1 VNAID
6 EVKVRVTQRFWDKEI
21 ILWVGSE
28 IDLLEAIN
36 GGHIEA
42 LDLLD
47 LFNPS
52 SLPIDDD
59 DTRDVL
65 TRMLRAKLQSI
76 PKGPEQRVVL
86 VVKSV
91 GLLARYNIGVKE
103 LYDWFI
109 GSFTMVILVI
119 EPTSAEIDWPEDVQC
134 ETGRIEHYFTTPGS
148 VKQILHTES

>member
-6 EVKVRVTQRFWDKEI
+6 EVKARVTQRSWDKEI
-21 ILWVGSE
+21 ILWVGPG

-36 GGHIEA
+36 GAHIEE

-52 SLPIDDD
+52 SLPIDDE
-59 DTRDVL
+59 DTHDVL

-76 PKGPEQRVVL
+76 PRGPEQRVVL

-91 GLLARYNIGVKE
+91 GLLARYDIGVKE

-109 GSFTMVILVI
+109 GSFTMVILVL
-119 EPTSAEIDWPEDVQC
+119 EPTSTGIDWPEDVEC
-134 ETGRIEHYFTTPGS
+134 ETGRIQHYFTTPGS
-148 VKQILHTES
+148 VKQILYMES